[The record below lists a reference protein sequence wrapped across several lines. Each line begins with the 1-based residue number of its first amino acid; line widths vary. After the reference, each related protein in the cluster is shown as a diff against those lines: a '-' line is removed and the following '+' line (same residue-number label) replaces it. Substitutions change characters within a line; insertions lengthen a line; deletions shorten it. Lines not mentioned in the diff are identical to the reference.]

1 MTLKQLN
8 NLLYDC
14 YSSETCYPK
23 LKDEWTIENK
33 TLGHCAVTSLIV
45 NDYFGGKIAKC
56 NVQGISHYFNIIDD
70 EVIDLTKE
78 QFGENEPDY
87 DNYNLVSR
95 NNIVDNENTKIR
107 YEKLKNKLALLL
119 IDYDVYKCSLCNDLV
134 DKFPN
139 DRTVYLGK
147 NNDIVLIGEAPAN
160 NGWRKSHKLWTDVN
174 GKILPSGVIL
184 QKLFDIIDRDIFET
198 TFLESVK
205 CYPLERKNLK
215 TCSKNCKNIMLKQ
228 LELLNPKLI
237 ITLGEF
243 PTRNLL
249 NFKFNK
255 FQDVVGKIYEVDGYK
270 ILPIYHPSPISP
282 KSYKGNLP
290 IFEKLKDEVIEYE

>member
-1 MTLKQLN
+1 MTLRQLN

-70 EVIDLTKE
+70 EIIDLTKE

-95 NNIVDNENTKIR
+95 NDIVDNENTRVR

-134 DKFPN
+134 E
-139 DRTVYLGK
+139 
-147 NNDIVLIGEAPAN
+147 NNIN
-160 NGWRKSHKLWTDVN
+160 
-174 GKILPSGVIL
+174 
-184 QKLFDIIDRDIFET
+184 
-198 TFLESVK
+198 
-205 CYPLERKNLK
+205 
-215 TCSKNCKNIMLKQ
+215 
-228 LELLNPKLI
+228 
-237 ITLGEF
+237 
-243 PTRNLL
+243 
-249 NFKFNK
+249 
-255 FQDVVGKIYEVDGYK
+255 
-270 ILPIYHPSPISP
+270 
-282 KSYKGNLP
+282 SY
-290 IFEKLKDEVIEYE
+290 Y